1 MKKVLAIGTLVLI
14 FMVSCNKK
22 NTDKNLSKNN
32 EDLQE
37 VNIDKY
43 EKRMEAPSFDFIVEA
58 QNGESTNVKVRT
70 KGLANEYAESISVE
84 GQVKDSYMA
93 DLNGDGLH
101 EFYVIVSPTDDSG
114 NLDIFGFAVN
124 NNETMSMITI
134 NKLTDKRDTNTD
146 EIKLKNGKLHRM
158 FKVDGV
164 EKHYTY
170 ELLPGKASYI
180 LKAIETK

>member
-1 MKKVLAIGTLVLI
+1 MKKVLAIGTLVLV

-43 EKRMEAPSFDFIVEA
+43 EKRMEAPSFDFTVEA

-70 KGLANEYAESISVE
+70 EGLANEYAESISVE

-101 EFYVIVSPTDDSG
+101 EFYVIVSPTDDSE

-124 NNETMSMITI
+124 NNETMSMVSI
-134 NKLTDKRDTNTD
+134 NELTTKKDTNSD
-146 EIKLKNGKLHRM
+146 HIEFKNGKLHRM

-164 EKHYTY
+164 AQKYVY
-170 ELLPGKASYI
+170 ELVPGAGGYVLNPVEVK
-180 LKAIETK
+180 